1 MRPEELR
8 SDPSG
13 VGGDGGSCKA
23 YRVTENSG
31 GGRQGVGEGDEYPQG
46 IDTPG
51 VEALPPGNETPIVD
65 TEGNGVMG
73 EDR

>member
-1 MRPEELR
+1 M
-8 SDPSG
+8 
-13 VGGDGGSCKA
+13 
-23 YRVTENSG
+23 TENSG
-31 GGRQGVGEGDEYPQG
+31 GGRQGVGEGVEYPQG